1 LRRIIFQPKPT
12 AMLNESKLL
21 ELIKRQKETGL
32 TITNFCSN
40 EGIPKSSFYY
50 WRKKLCKE
58 QGNSFIPL
66 LVKSASSS
74 FEGRRKSSLHN
85 ENGHEQPEDD
95 LLLEVVYPNGTSLRI
110 KNDLDLDHLRSLV
123 CLLD

>member
-1 LRRIIFQPKPT
+1 
-12 AMLNESKLL
+12 MLNESKLL

-50 WRKKLCKE
+50 WRKRLCKE
-58 QGNSFIPL
+58 PGNGFIPL
-66 LVKSASSS
+66 LVKSAPSS
-74 FEGRRKSSLHN
+74 FEGRRKSSQQDG
-85 ENGHEQPEDD
+85 NGHQQPEDD

-110 KNDLDLDHLRSLV
+110 KNNLDLDHLRSLV